1 MDCSLS
7 EGVSRYLDA
16 LYEEYEAFDV
26 QQTTVGVNPEE
37 FAAIEERP
45 EGAAIRVRVAGADGV
60 LALPEEGKDGWTLPS
75 GVVDAALVPNTV
87 AALVERRTGVRCEID
102 GLERVSIA
110 CLQCD
115 VVDDEVW
122 TLSALFEGTPVSGSP
137 RDGAVWR
144 DEPLD
149 STPTASLS

>member
-26 QQTTVGVNPEE
+26 QQTTVGVNPDE
-37 FAAIEERP
+37 FAALEDRP
-45 EGAAIRVRVAGADGV
+45 DGASVRVRVEGNDGV
-60 LALPEEGKDGWTLPS
+60 LALPDGNEWTLPS
-75 GVVDAALVPNTV
+75 GVIDADLVPKTV

-102 GLERVSIA
+102 GLDGVSIV

-122 TLSALFEGTPVSGSP
+122 TLSALFAARAVGGSP
-137 RDGAVWR
+137 RDGIVWR
-144 DEPLD
+144 DAPLE
-149 STPTASLS
+149 STPAPSLP